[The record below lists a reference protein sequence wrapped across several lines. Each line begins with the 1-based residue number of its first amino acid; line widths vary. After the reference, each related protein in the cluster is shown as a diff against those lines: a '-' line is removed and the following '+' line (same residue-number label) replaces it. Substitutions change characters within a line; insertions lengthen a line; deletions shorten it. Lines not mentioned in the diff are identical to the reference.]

1 MGTSP
6 VSVLTKN
13 KASNLIKPMSVW
25 FDEMEKEAAPK
36 EKTYTTFGYDVLAWV
51 VHCIDTG
58 IEYHDI
64 YNRLKNFPVGDDLR
78 PTPVLTLSTDIAK
91 AEKIRTYF
99 KNKHML
105 RMLKGEHISEFMSAV
120 DEIISSPFSLCDDH
134 YKIIVKLPTFYEENI
149 QTEQLYKNYNSLS
162 TTSKAVTKKDIW
174 TFVTKIERNAKDAKN
189 YTFYFKNLAN
199 NLLTVVVGKD
209 EIGYGIW
216 NYVAESN
223 KPIGIHAHLKV
234 HKKRGYGFIMYG
246 LQSKYDL
253 FDIGK

>member
-1 MGTSP
+1 MGT
-6 VSVLTKN
+6 
-13 KASNLIKPMSVW
+13 
-25 FDEMEKEAAPK
+25 APK
-36 EKTYTTFGYDVLAWV
+36 EKIYTTFEYDVLALV
-51 VHCIDTG
+51 VYLIDAG
-58 IEYHDI
+58 VEYHDI
-64 YNRLKNFPVGDDLR
+64 YERLTKLSVNN
-78 PTPVLTLSTDIAK
+78 VLTPTSTDIEK

-105 RMLKGEHISEFMSAV
+105 RMLKGELISEFMSAV
-120 DEIISSPFSLCDDH
+120 DEIIASPFSLCNDH

-149 QTEQLYKNYNSLS
+149 QTEQLYKNYNNLS
-162 TTSKAVTKKDIW
+162 PNSKAVNKKDIW

-199 NLLTVVVGKD
+199 NLLTVVVGKG

-223 KPIGIHAHLKV
+223 KPIGINAHLKV
-234 HKKRGYGFIMYG
+234 HRKRGYSFMMYG